1 MGISKKTIAVSLLA
15 IAAGA
20 SLASAQRD
28 TNNLTTF
35 ALDLHNN
42 TVVVDQAIAPHADRT
57 SNQILDLS
65 ENTAAQNSMFPSG
78 IQFLIPA
85 SGPQEGGF
93 NPTANTISHSQFGP
107 VGIDNAQAVTKPDIL
122 LIVPLPPAAFA
133 GLGLLCGIAG
143 VRKFQS
149 RR

>member
-1 MGISKKTIAVSLLA
+1 MGISKKIIAISSLT

-20 SLASAQRD
+20 PFASAQGNA
-28 TNNLTTF
+28 NNLNTF

-42 TVVVDQAIAPHADRT
+42 TVVVHQAIAPQADRT

-65 ENTAAQNSMFPSG
+65 QNTTVGNSMFPAG

-93 NPTANTISHSQFGP
+93 NPSASTISHNQYGS
-107 VGIDNAQAVTKPDIL
+107 VGITKADAVTKPDIL
-122 LIVPLPPAAFA
+122 FIVPLPPAAFA

-143 VRKFQS
+143 VRTLKS